1 MLAFAA
7 LAGLQGP
14 RALRNLLGQHQE
26 LDGRVRVAVLDAP
39 AAELIMAVAAHA
51 QPHVNV
57 LWRRLSRKKPSR
69 AKGVRADSKA
79 SEQEF

>member
-26 LDGRVRVAVLDAP
+26 LGGRVRVAVLDAP
-39 AAELIMAVAAHA
+39 AAKLITAVAALRSA
-51 QPHVNV
+51 ACTVEGVQEEAFA
-57 LWRRLSRKKPSR
+57 S
-69 AKGVRADSKA
+69 KGCPC
-79 SEQEF
+79 